1 MRWIFFKNPLRF
13 LEKSS
18 KYLIITYINILDCE
32 LSNVESNTTISP
44 IIHSTSKQTS
54 PKSKTSPMSP
64 IEKSKREKSEAAV
77 KKEELPSPNISNE
90 KYISYDDSK
99 LSKKEESVS
108 SRSKTTTS
116 ESLSTKDKK
125 KSRYRYYNTYPHF
138 YVIVMKKLD
147 LISNF

>member
-1 MRWIFFKNPLRF
+1 MSFRQRSTCALNGGFTFWLRKAMLMRWIFFKNPLRF

-90 KYISYDDSK
+90 KYIG
-99 LSKKEESVS
+99 
-108 SRSKTTTS
+108 
-116 ESLSTKDKK
+116 
-125 KSRYRYYNTYPHF
+125 
-138 YVIVMKKLD
+138 
-147 LISNF
+147 

>member
-1 MRWIFFKNPLRF
+1 
-13 LEKSS
+13 
-18 KYLIITYINILDCE
+18 
-32 LSNVESNTTISP
+32 
-44 IIHSTSKQTS
+44 
-54 PKSKTSPMSP
+54 MSP

-99 LSKKEESVS
+99 LSKKEDSVIVS

-125 KSRYRYYNTYPHF
+125 KSRYRYYNAYPHF
-138 YVIVMKKLD
+138 YVIVMKKIRFD
-147 LISNF
+147 F

>member
-1 MRWIFFKNPLRF
+1 
-13 LEKSS
+13 
-18 KYLIITYINILDCE
+18 
-32 LSNVESNTTISP
+32 
-44 IIHSTSKQTS
+44 
-54 PKSKTSPMSP
+54 MSP

-125 KSRYRYYNTYPHF
+125 ITRYKNINTYPHF
-138 YVIVMKKLD
+138 YVVMKKG
-147 LISNF
+147 